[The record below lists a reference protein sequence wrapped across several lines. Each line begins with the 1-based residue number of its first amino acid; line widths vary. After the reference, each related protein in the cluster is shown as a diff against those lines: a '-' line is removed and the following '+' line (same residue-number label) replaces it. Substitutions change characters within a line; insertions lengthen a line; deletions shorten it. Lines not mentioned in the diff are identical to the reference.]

1 MDEEQ
6 EEETERDALNLKTK
20 QKLGASGGSTS
31 FEVGTLSL
39 GVLISYRFVG
49 RPTASTVVGRP

>member
-20 QKLGASGGSTS
+20 QKLGASGGNTS
-31 FEVGTLSL
+31 FEVGTLS
-39 GVLISYRFVG
+39 
-49 RPTASTVVGRP
+49 